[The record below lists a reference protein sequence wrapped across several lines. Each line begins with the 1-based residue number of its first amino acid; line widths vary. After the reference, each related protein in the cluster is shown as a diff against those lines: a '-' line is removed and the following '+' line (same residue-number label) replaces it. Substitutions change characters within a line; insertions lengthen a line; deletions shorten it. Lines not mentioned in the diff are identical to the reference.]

1 MNFITRFLDRATRY
15 TDSPR
20 ADQGRAYAIHR
31 VRGPIQP
38 GDTLDLAFVQKLLH
52 LNAGYRAQIT
62 QLNKKLAKRRR
73 QAAMLRLKMV
83 QATPVDFEFRV
94 TATNADGLTTS
105 DSTIHDWDQCGFVG
119 GISDSFAPDPGRP
132 LTAAQ
137 QVVPPVVTIAASD
150 MHYGTIKPGHSFP
163 EALLGDMIE
172 DGSPVTPYL
181 KKDAITPESAVS
193 FAQPVDWGH
202 LLLQLATQAEAL
214 IDLPGV
220 GVVAGAT
227 PAGELTLQLLER
239 LVEKARA
246 TQSVGQTT

>member
-119 GISDSFAPDPGRP
+119 GISDSFAHDIYRNPMSPVLLTEMVTNTEGEIAQAFGVPD
-132 LTAAQ
+132 T
-137 QVVPPVVTIAASD
+137 
-150 MHYGTIKPGHSFP
+150 HYGMLKPG
-163 EALLGDMIE
+163 EQIE
-172 DGSPVTPYL
+172 EGSPVTPYL
-181 KKDAITPESAVS
+181 KKDAVTPEASVS